1 MWMRSSAQTSPRCC
15 PSEATLGT
23 PGWRR
28 PCDGG
33 GRAMAAAVR
42 WRRRLRRWGG
52 GGRAMALAAAPT
64 ALAAA
69 RRRLS
74 LREWRRL
81 RGPPVAC

>member
-33 GRAMAAAVR
+33 GRAMAATLATLG
-42 WRRRLRRWGG
+42 RRRPCDGV
-52 GGRAMALAAAPT
+52 GGRADGVGGRATAA
-64 ALAAA
+64 
-69 RRRLS
+69 
-74 LREWRRL
+74 
-81 RGPPVAC
+81 